1 MIHRIFH
8 HKSDMVNIYNSEKQ
22 YIFSKVTSIRLYK
35 RRSRGTGAFIVIIL
49 PERALNVN
57 KKLYACFTDC
67 QKAPMKQQARYF
79 LTW

>member
-1 MIHRIFH
+1 MIHRILH
-8 HKSDMVNIYNSEKQ
+8 HKSDM
-22 YIFSKVTSIRLYK
+22 VTSIRLYK

-67 QKAPMKQQARYF
+67 QKAPMK
-79 LTW
+79 